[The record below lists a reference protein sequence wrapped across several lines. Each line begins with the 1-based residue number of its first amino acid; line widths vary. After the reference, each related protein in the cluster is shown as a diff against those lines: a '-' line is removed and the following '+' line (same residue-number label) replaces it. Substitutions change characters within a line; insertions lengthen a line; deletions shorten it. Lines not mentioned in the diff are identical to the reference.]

1 MREVWKL
8 KRLDRLREIERNEI
22 RNREHPLYSP
32 LVNLDK
38 LRGVEN
44 QLNFKGFNR
53 SICWACVQGKRKL
66 DGSRICRGAIEGTE
80 TFSINPPSYGEV
92 SRLR

>member
-22 RNREHPLYSP
+22 RNCEHLLYSP
-32 LVNLDK
+32 LVNLDR

-44 QLNFKGFNR
+44 LLNFKGFNR
-53 SICWACVQGKRKL
+53 SIC
-66 DGSRICRGAIEGTE
+66 
-80 TFSINPPSYGEV
+80 
-92 SRLR
+92 